1 MKKQEWYWILLILG
15 LLLIGY
21 NAGGT
26 VTLGLG
32 NGIYFTGGLGAV
44 LILFTAYIILND
56 RRKRGKDS

>member
-1 MKKQEWYWILLILG
+1 MKKQEWYMIFLILG

-44 LILFTAYIILND
+44 LILFIAFMIWND
-56 RRKRGKDS
+56 RRKRGKDY